1 MDQDVLIN
9 AIDAPGIKSAYESN
23 EDTNAFTDSLLT
35 KLENLEVL
43 FFEGEAVPAIL
54 GSESENSDWTLVVGG
69 PYDGAY
75 TTTIAISGLLDTDT
89 PIVDLDLNNILF
101 TDWEGIETDWALVKI
116 VETTDD
122 DELTLYASEEPT
134 KDLYIVVKVVR

>member
-1 MDQDVLIN
+1 M
-9 AIDAPGIKSAYESN
+9 
-23 EDTNAFTDSLLT
+23 
-35 KLENLEVL
+35 
-43 FFEGEAVPAIL
+43 FEGEAVPTIF
-54 GSESENSDWTLVVGG
+54 GSESENSDWTLVESG

-75 TTTIAISGLLDTDT
+75 TATITISGLLDTDT
-89 PIVDLDLNNILF
+89 PIVDLDLNSVVF
-101 TDWEGIETDWALVKI
+101 ADWEDIEKDWALVKI